1 MKRFF
6 GKQFAAALVAVL
18 ALTMAA
24 ACADTGS
31 GRVRL
36 RISYQDTAFPALI
49 DASGVLAGAQFG
61 VEWSNLTGP
70 AANLQ
75 ALYGGAIDLGHMGDT
90 SLTIE
95 QANSKTTWTKQNA
108 PLEIVAGWRN
118 NYDPRYAP
126 LVTAVRTSAGIDTLT
141 QLRGHSWAYNFGGY
155 NHAQYLVSLVKAGL
169 TAKDIQPKQ
178 FTDGATAAAAFN
190 DGRTD
195 VYSGSQA
202 AILSSLQSGQAKML
216 LTDGDAGIP
225 ALNVWT
231 ASRKALGDK
240 AKDAA
245 LRDFFSRLSG
255 FWSWYDSHPDL
266 AKSIIEKQLK
276 VGGDRAEFE
285 YHVRSGS
292 FCNFDPNLIAQE
304 QQVAK
309 TLYSSGAIPE
319 LPDDVGIGFDPRYNQ
334 AQKAIGSV
342 DAEAQK

>member
-1 MKRFF
+1 MKKLFGKRFV
-6 GKQFAAALVAVL
+6 VAVVALL
-18 ALTMAA
+18 ALTMVG
-24 ACADTGS
+24 ACADNGS

-49 DASGVLAGAQFG
+49 QASGVLSGTKYD

-108 PLEIVAGWRN
+108 PLAIVAGWRN

-126 LVTAVRTSAGIDTLT
+126 LVTAVRTSAGIDTPA

-155 NHAQYLVSLVKAGL
+155 NHAQYLASLVKAG
-169 TAKDIQPKQ
+169 TSPGDIQPKQ

-202 AILSSLQSGQAKML
+202 AILSSLQSGQAKIL
-216 LTDGDAGIP
+216 LTEQDTGIP
-225 ALNVWT
+225 ALGVWT
-231 ASRKALGDK
+231 ASRKALADK
-240 AKDAA
+240 TKDGA
-245 LRDFFSRLSG
+245 LQDFFGRLSG
-255 FWSWYDSHPDL
+255 FWSWYDAHPDA
-266 AKSIIEKQLK
+266 AKAIIEKQLK
-276 VGGDRAEFE
+276 VGEARAEFE

-292 FCNFDPNLIAQE
+292 FWNFDANLIAQE
-304 QQVAK
+304 QQVAV
-309 TLYSSGAIPE
+309 TLHAGGVIPK

-334 AQKAIGSV
+334 AQKAIGSLA
-342 DAEAQK
+342 AEAQK